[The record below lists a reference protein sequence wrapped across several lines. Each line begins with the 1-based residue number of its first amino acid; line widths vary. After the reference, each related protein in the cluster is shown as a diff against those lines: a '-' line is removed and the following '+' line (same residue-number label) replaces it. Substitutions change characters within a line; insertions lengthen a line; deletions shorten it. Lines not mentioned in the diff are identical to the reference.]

1 MTASPTHIKSP
12 TWQQV
17 DSDQSNLHKENTD
30 EHSESVDGNCHL
42 EHNHKGDTMSNE
54 QRIRDQHNYIRQLHD
69 AVYHKEQARQHRYAA
84 LRKQQAQA
92 RRRLNTQDDG
102 SAPDRVTSC
111 KTIKARTETQ

>member
-69 AVYHKEQARQHRYAA
+69 AVYHKDVERQRQYLEKRRELA
-84 LRKQQAQA
+84 KQK
-92 RRRLNTQDDG
+92 RLLGRTPKPSDEV
-102 SAPDRVTSC
+102 SA
-111 KTIKARTETQ
+111 